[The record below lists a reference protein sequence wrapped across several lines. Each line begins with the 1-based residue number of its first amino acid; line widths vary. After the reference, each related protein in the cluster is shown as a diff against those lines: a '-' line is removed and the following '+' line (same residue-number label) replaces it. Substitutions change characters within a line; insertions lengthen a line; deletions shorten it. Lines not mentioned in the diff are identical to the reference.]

1 MPMAV
6 TSLLRWSWLLGV
18 ALLAPAALPAGGADR
33 RQPEV
38 RRREAG
44 GPLLSEADAL
54 LQGSPRVAAP
64 TLRRLELGTPL
75 QLLRRW
81 RSDNGQ
87 EWIQVQVARSAAMP
101 ADAQPQR
108 GWLHG

>member
-6 TSLLRWSWLLGV
+6 TSVLRWSWLLGV

-54 LQGSPRVAAP
+54 LQGSPR
-64 TLRRLELGTPL
+64 
-75 QLLRRW
+75 
-81 RSDNGQ
+81 GQ

>member
-1 MPMAV
+1 MPMAL
-6 TSLLRWSWLLGV
+6 TSLLRWSWLLAV

-44 GPLLSEADAL
+44 GPLLSGADAL

-81 RSDNGQ
+81 RADNGQ
-87 EWIQVQVARSAAMP
+87 EWIQVQVARTAAMP
-101 ADAQPQR
+101 VEAQPQR

>member
-6 TSLLRWSWLLGV
+6 TSVLRWSWLLGV

-44 GPLLSEADAL
+44 GPLLSEADSL

-81 RSDNGQ
+81 RADNGQ

-101 ADAQPQR
+101 VDAQPQR

>member
-1 MPMAV
+1 MPAAAA
-6 TSLLRWSWLLGV
+6 SILRWSWLLGV

-44 GPLLSEADAL
+44 SPLLSGADAL
-54 LQGSPRVAAP
+54 LQGSPCVEAP
-64 TLRRLELGTPL
+64 AVRHLEIGTPL

-87 EWIQVQVARSAAMP
+87 EWIQVQVASVDALP
-101 ADAQPQR
+101 ADGQPRR
-108 GWLHG
+108 GWLHV

>member
-44 GPLLSEADAL
+44 GHAHAKP
-54 LQGSPRVAAP
+54 
-64 TLRRLELGTPL
+64 
-75 QLLRRW
+75 
-81 RSDNGQ
+81 
-87 EWIQVQVARSAAMP
+87 
-101 ADAQPQR
+101 
-108 GWLHG
+108 

>member
-1 MPMAV
+1 MAV
-6 TSLLRWSWLLGV
+6 TFLLRWSWLLGV

-81 RSDNGQ
+81 RAENGQ

>member
-1 MPMAV
+1 MAV
-6 TSLLRWSWLLGV
+6 TSLFRWSWLLGV

-54 LQGSPRVAAP
+54 LHGSPRVAAP

-81 RSDNGQ
+81 RADNGQ
-87 EWIQVQVARSAAMP
+87 EWIQVQVARTVAMP
-101 ADAQPQR
+101 VDAQPQR

>member
-1 MPMAV
+1 MAV

-44 GPLLSEADAL
+44 GPWLSEADAL

-81 RSDNGQ
+81 RADNGQ